1 MRQRLLAGGILAE
14 QDGHR
19 KHICAPAAK
28 LDAAIAQPLFGAGKV
43 IAIEHLTLVTATMAD
58 RFPVGVHPEVITAAQ
73 RAWIKHVQYKI
84 AESTTSLPR
93 QRQS

>member
-1 MRQRLLAGGILAE
+1 MPNQRSRAEEERQVAE
-14 QDGHR
+14 AIRALDVQ
-19 KHICAPAAK
+19 CA
-28 LDAAIAQPLFGAGKV
+28 L
-43 IAIEHLTLVTATMAD
+43 AIEHLTLVTATMAD